1 MLLQLLSCLAA
12 YYTYKETP

>member
-1 MLLQLLSCLAA
+1 LQLLSCLAA